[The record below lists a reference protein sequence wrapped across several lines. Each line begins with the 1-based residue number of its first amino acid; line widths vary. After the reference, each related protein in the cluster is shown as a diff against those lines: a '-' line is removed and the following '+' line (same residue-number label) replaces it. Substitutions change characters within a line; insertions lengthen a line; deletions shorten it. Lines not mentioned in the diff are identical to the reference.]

1 MKVRA
6 LAAQTLDQVLSE
18 GRSLSSALPPALAQA
33 APPDRGLLQ
42 ELCYGACR
50 WQPQL
55 QAVLNRLLQRPLPAD
70 QRPVPALLLIGL
82 YQLWHLR
89 IPDHAA
95 VAETVAAV
103 RVLHKPRLAG
113 LVNAVL
119 RNALR
124 RRAELSAFIA
134 TDPVAQTAHPH
145 WLLDRLQQDWPDAW
159 PAIIAANNARPPF
172 TLRVNSL
179 QAERDDYRQ
188 RLAALGKTS
197 ERSALSA
204 TALTLTDPVEP
215 ALLPGFAEGWVS
227 VQDTAAQL
235 AVPLLEALP
244 GMRVLD
250 ACAAPGGKT
259 GHLLESVPDLD
270 LTALDQDADRLARVR
285 NNLQRLQLT
294 ARLIVGDA
302 RRPADW
308 WDDVPYDRILLDAPC
323 SGTGVIRRHPD
334 IKLLRRAGDMAEL
347 AGQQRALLER
357 LWPLLKPGG
366 RLVYATCSVLP
377 QENAAVIAHFLA
389 THADAV
395 EQPIVA
401 AWGRALAHGRQ
412 LLPGADDAD
421 GFYYAVLSKASSGGQ
436 GASCSPP

>member
-1 MKVRA
+1 MNVRA

-18 GRSLSSALPPALAQA
+18 GRSLSAALPPALAQT
-33 APPDRGLLQ
+33 APQDRGLLQ

-55 QAVLNRLLQRPLPAD
+55 QAVLNRLLQRPLPSD

-103 RVLHKPRLAG
+103 RVLRKPRLAG

-124 RRAELSAFIA
+124 RREELTAVIA
-134 TDPVAQTAHPH
+134 TDPEAQTAHPR
-145 WLLDRLQQDWPDAW
+145 WLLDRLQQDWPDDW
-159 PAIIAANNARPPF
+159 PVIIAANNARPSF
-172 TLRVNSL
+172 TLRVNRL
-179 QAERDDYRQ
+179 QLDRKDYRQ
-188 RLAALGKTS
+188 RLAALGKPS
-197 ERSALSA
+197 KPSALSE
-204 TALTLTDPVEP
+204 TALTLADLVDP
-215 ALLPGFAEGWVS
+215 ATLPGFAEGWVS
-227 VQDTAAQL
+227 VQDAAAQL
-235 AVPLLEALP
+235 AAPLLEVQP

-259 GHLLESVPDLD
+259 GHLLESVPDID

-285 NNLQRLQLT
+285 DNLQRLRLK

-302 RRPADW
+302 RRPSDW
-308 WDDVPYDRILLDAPC
+308 WDGVLYDRILLDAPC

-334 IKLLRRAGDMAEL
+334 IKLLRRAGDLTALTE
-347 AGQQRALLER
+347 QQRVLLES

-366 RLVYATCSVLP
+366 RLVYATCSVLQ

-389 THADAV
+389 THADAA
-395 EQPIVA
+395 ELPIAA
-401 AWGRALAHGRQ
+401 AWGRALAYGRQ

-421 GFYYAVLSKASSGGQ
+421 GFYYAILSKPLAGGQ
-436 GASCSPP
+436 GASCSPR